1 MDASSHFSTTLD
13 IAQKRIDSAISAK
26 LDQFLSLA
34 DYDWTP
40 KEARKEGQEADFLP
54 EMVQWL
60 STMMESVLV
69 TLPIATKMQAYKAAF
84 QYMGDQ
90 MLVSLILDSTFSSL
104 FVLYSFWTPNLFFS
118 ILSLSFSLLLWQNA
132 YLLSKDDPSVNLL
145 ALRNLDI
152 DVAYLNAYAVKLGDS
167 SFESVFGEIRQVSWK
182 TLVQTLSISISR
194 SYSFLLTLTT

>member
-1 MDASSHFSTTLD
+1 MLLTIRAPHRGGRLRLDASSHFSTTLD
-13 IAQKRIDSAISAK
+13 LAQRRIDSAISAK

-69 TLPIATKMQAYKAAF
+69 TLPTATKMQAYKAGF

-90 MLVSLILDSTFSSL
+90 LLVSSEVFTDDFQVLISRVEFPLTIQS
-104 FVLYSFWTPNLFFS
+104 
-118 ILSLSFSLLLWQNA
+118 LSLS
-132 YLLSKDDPSVNLL
+132 YD
-145 ALRNLDI
+145 
-152 DVAYLNAYAVKLGDS
+152 
-167 SFESVFGEIRQVSWK
+167 ETE
-182 TLVQTLSISISR
+182 
-194 SYSFLLTLTT
+194 